1 MYAGPVLLVEPLPGA
16 ATAAVGAWIRR
27 GSAHED
33 DAVAGITHLLEHL
46 LLRRCGARTPEAIAE
61 LIDSLGGAVDAFTT
75 REACAVTA
83 HVPAERL
90 DEALG
95 LILDAVFAPRFAPED
110 VELER
115 KVVAAEF
122 DLVQDSP
129 AETAAENALRACW
142 GEHPLARPVLGRRE
156 VVQNLQVADLARHH
170 GRHFTTDNLLM
181 VVAGPVQEERIATRL
196 STLPGGG
203 APPRALAPLA
213 WQPGVVV
220 EERDGLEQIYA
231 NLVFPGLGA
240 THPDILVLG
249 VLHQLLGGGASS
261 RLFRELRERLG
272 LVYEIATSIYAATGG
287 GVLDL
292 TFSAPV
298 RNVEACWDG
307 IFTVLGEVGAGGVS
321 EGEVELA
328 RRALI
333 AGVTLGSEGTDA
345 LMEANAGEFMARGR
359 RFDPRRVRRELEAVT
374 REQVRALAAR
384 VVRLDL
390 VAGAV
395 CGPRAG
401 VRLPATLAQRVA

>member
-1 MYAGPVLLVEPLPGA
+1 MQAGPVLLVEPLPGA
-16 ATAAVGAWIRR
+16 TTAVGAWIRC

-33 DAVAGITHLLEHL
+33 ATTAGITHLIEHL

-83 HVPAERL
+83 HVPAERFE
-90 DEALG
+90 EAFN
-95 LILDAVFAPRFAPED
+95 LILDAVFTPRLASED

-115 KVVAAEF
+115 RVVAAEF

-142 GEHPLARPVLGRRE
+142 GDHPLARPVLGRRE
-156 VVQNLQVADLARHH
+156 IVQGLAAADLARHH
-170 GRHFTTDNLLM
+170 ACHFTADNLVM
-181 VVAGPVQEERIATRL
+181 VVAGPVDEERIAARL
-196 STLPGGG
+196 AALPAGG
-203 APPRALAPLA
+203 APPRALSPLV

-231 NLVFPGLGA
+231 NLVFPGLSA
-240 THPDILVLG
+240 TDPDILVLG

-272 LVYEIATSIYAATGG
+272 LVYEIATSIYASSGG
-287 GVLDL
+287 GVLEL

-307 IFTVLGEVGAGGVS
+307 ICAVLGEVGAGGVS
-321 EGEVELA
+321 ESEVELA
-328 RRALI
+328 QRALI
-333 AGVTLGSEGTDA
+333 AGVTLGSDGADA
-345 LMEANAGEFMARGR
+345 LMEANAGEFLARGR

-374 REQVRALAAR
+374 LAQVRALAAR
-384 VVRLDL
+384 VVRLDR

-395 CGPRAG
+395 CGPQAG
-401 VRLPATLAQRVA
+401 VRLPGTLAQRVA

>member
-1 MYAGPVLLVEPLPGA
+1 MHAGPVLLVEPLPGA

-33 DAVAGITHLLEHL
+33 DVVAGITHLLEHL

-83 HVPAERL
+83 HIPAERF

-95 LILDAVFAPRFAPED
+95 LILDAVFALRLEPED

-170 GRHFTTDNLLM
+170 GRHFTADNLLM

-203 APPRALAPLA
+203 VPPRALAPLT
-213 WQPGVVV
+213 WHPGVVV
-220 EERDGLEQIYA
+220 EERDSLEQIYA

-298 RNVEACWDG
+298 RNAEACWDG

-333 AGVTLGSEGTDA
+333 AGVTLGSEGSDA
-345 LMEANAGEFMARGR
+345 LMEANAGEFLARGR

-374 REQVRALAAR
+374 SEQVRALAAR

-401 VRLPATLAQRVA
+401 VRLPAMLAQRVA